1 MSLSDTQIFIALA
14 IAIIPGVLALRLS
27 LELYK

>member
-14 IAIIPGVLALRLS
+14 VAIIPGFLALRLS